1 VARGA
6 GADRFGGVTLDTFQ
20 YLLGGLSGGIVGFT
34 LGLVGGGGS
43 ILAVP
48 LMVYLVGVA
57 SPHVAIGTSA
67 LAVAANAASGL
78 AQHARAGTVKW
89 RCGFLYAGSGIVG
102 ALAGSTIGKAIDGQ
116 KLLFLFALLMLVVGV
131 LMLRGRDNPGIEGAA
146 CDRHNAPKVLG
157 YGLGTGGFSG
167 FFGIGGG
174 FLIVPGLIASTKMPI
189 LNAVGT
195 SLVAVTAFGL
205 TTALSY
211 AVSGLIDWPLAAVFI
226 AGGLAGGIAGTRAA
240 RQLSS
245 RGALTAIFV
254 GLIFTVAAYMLF
266 RSASALFATAGG

>member
-6 GADRFGGVTLDTFQ
+6 RADRFGRVTLDTLQ
-20 YLLGGLSGGIVGFT
+20 YLLGGLSGSIVGFT

-48 LMVYLVGVA
+48 LMVYLVGVT

-102 ALAGSTIGKAIDGQ
+102 ALAGSTVGKAIDGQ
-116 KLLFLFALLMLVVGV
+116 KLLFLFALLMLCVGV
-131 LMLRGRDNPGIEGAA
+131 LMLRGRGNPGVEGAA
-146 CDRHNAPKVLG
+146 CNRHNAPKVLG
-157 YGLGTGGFSG
+157 FGLGTGGFSG

-211 AVSGLIDWPLAAVFI
+211 AASGLVDWTLAAIFI
-226 AGGLAGGIAGTRAA
+226 AGGLVGGVAGA
-240 RQLSS
+240 RTARTLSS
-245 RGALTAIFV
+245 RGALTVIFA
-254 GLIFTVAAYMLF
+254 GLIFVVAAYMLF
-266 RSASALFATAGG
+266 RSASALLASMGS

>member
-1 VARGA
+1 MACGAR
-6 GADRFGGVTLDTFQ
+6 ADRFGRVTLDTLQ
-20 YLLGGLSGGIVGFT
+20 YMLGGLSGGIVGFT

-102 ALAGSTIGKAIDGQ
+102 ALAGSTIGKSIDGQ
-116 KLLFLFALLMLVVGV
+116 KLLFLFALLMLGVGV
-131 LMLRGRDNPGIEGAA
+131 LMLRGRNNPGVEGAA
-146 CDRHNAPKVLG
+146 CNRQNAPKVLG
-157 YGLGTGGFSG
+157 YGLSTGGFSG

-174 FLIVPGLIASTKMPI
+174 FLIVPGLIASTRMPI

-211 AVSGLIDWPLAAVFI
+211 AASGLVDWTLAGVFI
-226 AGGLAGGIAGTRAA
+226 VGGLVGGIAGARAA
-240 RQLSS
+240 RTLSS
-245 RGALTAIFV
+245 RGSLTAIFA
-254 GLIFTVAAYMLF
+254 GLIFAVAAYMLF
-266 RSASALFATAGG
+266 RSATALFADAGG